1 MIWPFSRRSRDDS
14 TKPKLDG
21 SVQLQ
26 FTGRMVRIPEREFFG
41 AFSKSPNGEYLLA
54 WRDADPVGKRGG
66 RRESGEGDYLL
77 VQENRIV
84 ADGRMERPNDGQV
97 SNAGTFILSDWR
109 FGDALRSTFYAF
121 GRDGTCL
128 LSHEFGANALN
139 SSISNDGMFAV
150 FMTAGGAGPDAS
162 KLILFDIQD
171 GEALWSKW
179 PETGRPDRYEFD
191 PSEALLWLIYEDK
204 GRYAF
209 SMMDGDFLDRERWE
223 VERIEWAHPYELSR
237 IGQERLKQAGD
248 NLDLQSGAEI
258 AFILN
263 KAISTGID
271 QSPSE
276 HAKVLKTLGDLWERL
291 GDEREALNCLQQ
303 ADAVYLT
310 AGVKRRIQK
319 LRKRLKL

>member
-1 MIWPFSRRSRDDS
+1 MIWPFSRRSRDNS

-54 WRDADPVGKRGG
+54 WRDADPAGKRGG
-66 RRESGEGDYLL
+66 HRESGEGEYLL

-97 SNAGTFILSDWR
+97 SNAGTFIFSDWR

-121 GRDGTCL
+121 DRSGKRL
-128 LSHEFGANALN
+128 VSQEFGASALN
-139 SSISNDGMFAV
+139 SAVSGEGRFAA
-150 FMTAGGAGPDAS
+150 FMTAGGNAPDAS
-162 KLILFDIQD
+162 KLFLFDIQD

-179 PETGRPDRYEFD
+179 PESGRPDRYEFD

-209 SMMDGDFLDRERWE
+209 SMTDGDFLDREKWE

-237 IGQERLKQAGD
+237 IGQERLKQAGES
-248 NLDLQSGAEI
+248 LDLQSGAEI
-258 AFILN
+258 ALILK
-263 KAISTGID
+263 KAIATGID

-276 HAKVLKTLGDLWERL
+276 HAKALKMLGDLWERL
-291 GDEREALNCLQQ
+291 GDDREALDCFQQ
-303 ADAVYLT
+303 AEAVYPK
-310 AGVKRRIQK
+310 AGAKRRIQA
-319 LRKRLKL
+319 LTKRFGV